1 MLQTGAPGEVEE
13 EGSGW
18 GWGSGSPPRPFKVS
32 SVAHSHPGGP
42 SGVSGPRLAPVPKLG
57 RPITRVGTAAD
68 RLEPLLLESVPSCPA
83 ASSSSRPGAAD

>member
-32 SVAHSHPGGP
+32 SVAHSLPGGP

-57 RPITRVGTAAD
+57 WPITHVGTAAD

-83 ASSSSRPGAAD
+83 ASSSSRRGAAD